1 MLIRKNKINNMS
13 DRRRNYHHDHFED
26 HHGHIH
32 HHHAI
37 KNLKFA
43 FALNFIFTL
52 IEAIGGFLT
61 NSIAILSDAL
71 HDLGDT
77 LAIGLSWYF
86 QKLSG
91 KSRSQSLSYGYKRL
105 SLVSALIS
113 AIILLIG
120 SVLIIYKAI
129 PRLINPEI
137 VHVKGMFVIAIIGVF
152 VNGVAVLQLK
162 KGQSSN
168 ERVVMLHLLEDVLG
182 WLAILFGSVLM
193 YFFGWPIIDPI
204 LSIMIAVFILWNA
217 LKNIKEFVRI
227 FLQGIPKNVDIDTIS
242 ENIKEIPNVESV
254 HDVHIWSMDGEYNV
268 LSAHLVVD
276 DNLSANNIIEI
287 KNQARNIFRKFNINH
302 ETLEFEY
309 KSEVCEFEEC

>member
-1 MLIRKNKINNMS
+1 MS
-13 DRRRNYHHDHFED
+13 EHHELNHHDYFED

-32 HHHAI
+32 HHHSV
-37 KNLKFA
+37 KNLKVA
-43 FALNFIFTL
+43 FALNFTFTL

-91 KSRSQSLSYGYKRL
+91 KSRSQKFSYGYKRL

-120 SVLIIYKAI
+120 SVLIIYRAV
-129 PRLINPEI
+129 PRLFNPET
-137 VHVKGMFVIAIIGVF
+137 VHVEGMFVIAIIGVL
-152 VNGVAVLQLK
+152 VNGIAVLRLK
-162 KGQSSN
+162 KGHSSN

-182 WLAILFGSVLM
+182 WLAVLLGSVLM
-193 YFFGWPIIDPI
+193 YFFDWPIIDPI
-204 LSIMIAVFILWNA
+204 LSIAIAIFILWNA
-217 LKNIKEFVRI
+217 FKNIKEFVRL
-227 FLQGIPKNVDIDTIS
+227 FLQGIPKDIDLDEISVNIS
-242 ENIKEIPNVESV
+242 EIANVESV
-254 HDVHIWSMDGEYNV
+254 HDVHIWSMDGEYNIF
-268 LSAHLVVD
+268 SAHLVVND
-276 DNLSANNIIEI
+276 DLSAKEIIEI
-287 KNQARNIFRKFNINH
+287 KNQARKIFRKFNISH

-309 KSEVCEFEEC
+309 KSEVCQFDEC